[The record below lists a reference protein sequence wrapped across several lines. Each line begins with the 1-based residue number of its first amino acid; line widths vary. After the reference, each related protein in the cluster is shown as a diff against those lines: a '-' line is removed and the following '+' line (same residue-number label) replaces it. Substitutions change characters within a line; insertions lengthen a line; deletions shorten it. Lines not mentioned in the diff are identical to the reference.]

1 MDMPSIVNMYFDAD
15 SRNDADAL
23 LKTLAIE
30 GVVEDENARHQG
42 IVAIREWWLAAKK
55 ATQYRVEP
63 VESTVDG
70 DKALVR
76 ARVSG
81 QFPGSPVMLTHA
93 FTIKDDRIVR
103 LEIRS

>member
-1 MDMPSIVNMYFDAD
+1 MDMPGIINTYFEAD
-15 SRNDADAL
+15 RRNDANAL
-23 LKTLAIE
+23 LDTFA
-30 GVVEDENARHQG
+30 VQAFVEDERARHQG
-42 IVAIREWWLAAKK
+42 AVAIRDWWVAAKK
-55 ATQYRVEP
+55 ATQYRAEP
-63 VESTVDG
+63 VESAVDG

-103 LEIRS
+103 LEIL

>member
-15 SRNDADAL
+15 SRNDADTL
-23 LKTLAIE
+23 LKTLAVE
-30 GVVEDENARHQG
+30 AVVEDENTRHQG
-42 IVAIREWWLAAKK
+42 IVAVREWWLAAKK
-55 ATQYRVEP
+55 ATQYRAEP

-70 DKALVR
+70 DKALVW